1 MAGMIALTGA
11 TRIGLGAIA
20 LWSLL
25 AALTAASGNVPPFQL
40 AAMTFALGGLL
51 GCASWIVKPTG
62 IAALRQPLRVWLVG
76 VSGLFGY
83 HALYFAAL
91 RIAPPAEAGLIN
103 YLWPLLIVL
112 FAALLPGEK
121 LRPAQVLGAILG
133 FGGVLVLIFSK
144 QDLSFSG
151 AYVPGYLAALGAAVI
166 WAIYSLSSRAFGTV
180 PTDAVAGFCL
190 ATSLLSALCH
200 LAFEVTVW
208 PEFWSQWLAVVLLG
222 IGPLGAAFYCWD
234 FGVKR
239 GDIGFLGV
247 AAYATPVIS
256 TLLLVLSGFA
266 EASIALAIACALIVF
281 GAFVASRPARRARP
295 VRSRQS

>member
-1 MAGMIALTGA
+1 MVVLTGA
-11 TRIGLGAIA
+11 TRVGLGAIA

-25 AALTAASGNVPPFQL
+25 AALTAASGKVPPFQL
-40 AAMTFALGGLL
+40 AAITFALGGLL
-51 GCASWIVKPTG
+51 GCMSWIVKPAG
-62 IAALRQPLRVWLVG
+62 IAALRQPWRVWLVG

-112 FAALLPGEK
+112 FSSLLPGER
-121 LRPAQVLGAILG
+121 LRPAQVLGAVLG

-151 AYVPGYLAALGAAVI
+151 AYVPGYLAALAAAVI
-166 WAIYSLSSRAFGTV
+166 WACYSLLSRALGAV
-180 PTDAVAGFCL
+180 PTEAVAGFCL

-200 LAFEVTVW
+200 IAFEETVW
-208 PEFWSQWLAVVLLG
+208 PQFWWQWLAVVILG

-234 FGVKR
+234 IGVKR

-256 TLLLVLSGFA
+256 TLLLVVFGFA
-266 EASIALAIACALIVF
+266 EATLALAVACALIVA
-281 GAFVASRPARRARP
+281 GAFIASLATSRGRPS
-295 VRSRQS
+295 RSPQS

>member
-1 MAGMIALTGA
+1 MVVLTGA
-11 TRIGLGAIA
+11 TRVGLGAIA

-25 AALTAASGNVPPFQL
+25 AALTAASGKVPPFQL

-51 GCASWIVKPTG
+51 GCASWIVKPAG
-62 IAALRQPLRVWLVG
+62 VAALRQPWRVWLVG

-121 LRPAQVLGAILG
+121 LRPAQILGAIFG
-133 FGGVLVLIFSK
+133 FAGVLVLIFSK

-166 WAIYSLSSRAFGTV
+166 WAIYSLLSRALGTV

-190 ATSLLSALCH
+190 VTSVLSALCH
-200 LAFEVTVW
+200 IAFEETVW
-208 PEFWSQWLAVVLLG
+208 PAFWWQWLAIVVLG
-222 IGPLGAAFYCWD
+222 VGPLGAAFYCWD
-234 FGVKR
+234 IGVKR

-256 TLLLVLSGFA
+256 TLLLVVFGFA
-266 EASIALAIACALIVF
+266 EATISLAVACALIVA
-281 GAFVASRPARRARP
+281 GAFIASLATSRGRPS
-295 VRSRQS
+295 RSPQS